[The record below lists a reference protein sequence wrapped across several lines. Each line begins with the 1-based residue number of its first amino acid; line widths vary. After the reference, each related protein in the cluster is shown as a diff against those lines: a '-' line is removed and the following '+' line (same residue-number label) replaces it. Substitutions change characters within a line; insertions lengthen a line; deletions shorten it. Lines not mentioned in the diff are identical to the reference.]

1 MNNPEIKIPQA
12 EEFFEASKIKDI
24 SKDIKIEFLS
34 RSITI
39 IIAGLGLITVLA
51 WDEALKDLYKELVHG
66 SESLL
71 GKFGYALIIT
81 LIAVIVTVV
90 LTKLLAKRKIKNL
103 DK

>member
-12 EEFFEASKIKDI
+12 EEFFKSSEIKEVSK
-24 SKDIKIEFLS
+24 SIKIEFLS

-51 WDEALKDLYKELVHG
+51 WDEALKDLYREIVAN
-66 SESLL
+66 SDSIT

-81 LIAVIVTVV
+81 LVSVIVSVI
-90 LTKLLAKRKIKNL
+90 LTRVFMRRKIKSL